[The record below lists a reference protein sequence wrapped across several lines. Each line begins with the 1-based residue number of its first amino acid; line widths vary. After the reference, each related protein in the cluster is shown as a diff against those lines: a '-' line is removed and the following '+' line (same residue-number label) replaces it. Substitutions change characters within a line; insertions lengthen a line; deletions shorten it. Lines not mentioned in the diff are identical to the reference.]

1 MCRINILKI
10 LCTLLIM
17 KKYLTIIVC
26 LLISSALASACR
38 PRLAGATPASGS
50 SLDVLAAESF
60 LADIAQNVA
69 GDRLIVGTLLPLGL
83 DPHAFEPTPRDVAKI
98 VDSNIFIV
106 NGAGLEK
113 WLANILESAGGQR
126 LVIDA
131 SAGLIPKHRPAG
143 GIVCGPPTQAGVE
156 ENSGGGDPH
165 FWLDPVLVIRYVENI
180 RDGLSQADPQ
190 ARDLYVRNAEAYISR
205 LKELDVWIAGQVAQI
220 PPEQRLLVTN
230 HESLGYFA
238 DRYGFKLVGAI
249 LPSFSTAA
257 SPSAGEL
264 ARLADCI
271 RSSGTPAIF
280 LETGANPQLADQLAQ
295 ETGIRIVT
303 ELYTHSITPPDGNA
317 PDYISM
323 MKYNTQAIVG
333 ALK

>member
-1 MCRINILKI
+1 MRR
-10 LCTLLIM
+10 TS
-17 KKYLTIIVC
+17 TIIVYI
-26 LLISSALASACR
+26 LILSVVVSACQLR
-38 PRLAGATPASGS
+38 PAVTPQAGKAA
-50 SLDVLAAESF
+50 LDVLAAESF

-69 GDRLIVGTLLPLGL
+69 GDRLIVGALLPLGL

-98 VDSNIFIV
+98 VDSNVFIV

-126 LVIDA
+126 LVIEA
-131 SAGLIPKHRPAG
+131 SAGLVAKQRSAG
-143 GIVCGPPTQAGVE
+143 GIVCGPPSQAGTE
-156 ENSGGGDPH
+156 GISGGGDPH
-165 FWLDPVLVIRYVENI
+165 FWLDPALVIHYVENI
-180 RDGLSQADPQ
+180 RDGLNQADPQ
-190 ARDLYVRNAEAYISR
+190 AGDLYARNAEAYVSR
-205 LKELDVWIAGQVAQI
+205 LKELDAWIAGEVAQI
-220 PPEQRLLVTN
+220 PPERRLLVTN

-249 LPSFSTAA
+249 LPGFSTAA

-271 RSSGTPAIF
+271 RSSGAPAIF

-303 ELYTHSITPPDGNA
+303 ELYTHSITPPGGNA